1 MDLSDLD
8 ANTEFVPLPAGHTLE
23 VDVYTPQ
30 QTDADARTAQKVA
43 VLCHPWSW
51 LGGRKE
57 DPVLVNLAV
66 VLAVGLGINVFVPNS
81 RAVGNSEG
89 RSSFSGQA
97 EAKDLQELVQWC
109 VNKVK
114 NVDCV
119 LIVGYSHGSLLAS
132 CHPVLPAPIRTYHVL
147 LSYPLSPLPLLTF
160 FHAST
165 YREKLRQ
172 LVQDARANVLIMY
185 GDRDQFT
192 AINKYSAW
200 AAGFQS
206 ADGEAA
212 TGVTA
217 DVVVKMVPGADH
229 FWRGPFNRHMKA
241 TIMDWLGD
249 QERAHQLSS

>member
-1 MDLSDLD
+1 MDLSELD
-8 ANTEFVPLPAGHTLE
+8 PDTELVSLPAGHALE

-30 QTDADARTAQKVA
+30 RTDADARTAQKVA

-51 LGGRKE
+51 LGGCKE

-89 RSSFSGQA
+89 RSSLSGQA

-109 VNKVK
+109 VSKVG
-114 NVDCV
+114 NVECV

-172 LVQDARANVLIMY
+172 LVQDAQARVLIMY

-192 AINKYSAW
+192 AIDKYSAW

-206 ADGEAA
+206 TDGQN
-212 TGVTA
+212 TSK
-217 DVVVKMVPGADH
+217 VVVKMVPGADH
-229 FWRGPFNRHMKA
+229 FWRGPFNRQMKA
-241 TIMDWLGD
+241 TIMDWLQD
-249 QERAHQLSS
+249 QERAHQSS

>member
-30 QTDADARTAQKVA
+30 QTDADADTAQKVA

-51 LGGRKE
+51 LGGCKE

-109 VNKVK
+109 VNKVE

-132 CHPVLPAPIRTYHVL
+132 CHPVLPAPMRTYH
-147 LSYPLSPLPLLTF
+147 
-160 FHAST
+160 
-165 YREKLRQ
+165 LRQ

-206 ADGEAA
+206 ADSEAA
-212 TGVTA
+212 TGVA
-217 DVVVKMVPGADH
+217 ANAVVKMVPGADH

-249 QERAHQLSS
+249 QERAHQSSS

>member
-1 MDLSDLD
+1 MDPSELD
-8 ANTEFVPLPAGHTLE
+8 ANTELVQLTAGHALE
-23 VDVYTPQ
+23 VDVYTPP
-30 QTDADARTAQKVA
+30 QTDADASTAQKIA
-43 VLCHPWSW
+43 FLCHPWSW
-51 LGGRKE
+51 LGGCKE

-89 RSSFSGQA
+89 RSSLSGQA
-97 EAKDLQELVQWC
+97 EAKDLQELVQGC
-109 VNKVK
+109 VNKFE

-172 LVQDARANVLIMY
+172 LVQDGRARVLIMY

-192 AINKYSAW
+192 AIDKYSAW

-206 ADGEAA
+206 TEGEA
-212 TGVTA
+212 GGG
-217 DVVVKMVPGADH
+217 VVVKMVSGADH
-229 FWRGPFNRHMKA
+229 FWRGPFNRQMKA

-249 QERAHQLSS
+249 QERAHQRS